1 MSVLLACGLSLACV
15 VPPIQ
20 DEPPAQGSAVLSREQ
35 LESLDFDDIDWDQ
48 ESDFE
53 WILVHQGI
61 EPLQDGRDDLQVI
74 RSPRLIS
81 ADREVRASVAIAW
94 VKGDGSMSLNGQGPP
109 TDLAVRVPPPPEREP
124 DDGPRVPNFLEDFL
138 DEPLL
143 EQFRE
148 IYLEGPVEYFI
159 KGERMATAE
168 ALYVDAVEGRG
179 WVSEA
184 RYTIRDRIGGG
195 NATIKVEAEWLRI
208 SADGSLRSNRARITT
223 SKFAVPSYYI
233 QTRDLRM
240 QPTGDPQSPYRV
252 QMKGNVI
259 NLRGWLNLPLPPLDY
274 LADEE
279 GEPTFGGL
287 RVGNEARFGTVVGV
301 ELNRDVREGF
311 GDRIN
316 RWLGGDP
323 RDFRSRF
330 RADVSYLGG
339 RGALFDLGL
348 RLNSG
353 RYEQKGY
360 GWNLDLALIPDS
372 DDDRGFIEVPEEE
385 RDGLRR
391 WFRSRGRF
399 RLDDAHDGGR
409 EWVEVTITQQ
419 SDPGLQSEFFEQ
431 RFLRYEERQSYIQWR
446 KADQALF
453 TSAQVVVNLD
463 DFRREIEELPGFRL
477 VRQRLPV
484 ADLWG
489 TQLLYDTDFR
499 VGYDRREEGTPPYE
513 PLFAD
518 GLGVRELF
526 RADNV
531 HRLEAPV
538 DLGFGGM
545 ILTPFSTLELS
556 GWSEGATEDEALGRL
571 ASSVGARL
579 ATSLWRR
586 GSSGS
591 LSEISPSVRWR
602 RYVHTEDPD
611 GDLVVFDELEA
622 PREGSEV
629 EVGLRGRYQ
638 QADAER
644 LTLDGEV
651 RGVYRSDR
659 EGIEDAWDEIGVF
672 ASLQTNLFDVPVQV
686 AHDGRYDPETGD
698 TDYSRTGFL
707 VYPSDELDLSVAF
720 SSGRDQ
726 AEQRLF
732 EAATIGALYR
742 FTPKWELQ
750 GRHTVD
756 LQEGDALDS
765 AFIIRRFG
773 HDIQFDVI
781 LRDRSGEGFSV
792 GFRVRPRL
800 TERRDRGRL
809 GLFRQGF

>member
-1 MSVLLACGLSLACV
+1 VSLLLALGLSLSSA

-20 DEPPAQGSAVLSREQ
+20 SEAADQESSVLTREQ
-35 LESLDFDDIDWDQ
+35 LESLSLEGVDWSE

-94 VKGDGSMSLNGQGPP
+94 TKSDGTLSLGGETPA
-109 TDLAVRVPPPPEREP
+109 TDLAVRVPPPPERLP
-124 DDGPRVPNFLEDFL
+124 DDGPSVPNFLDDFL

-148 IYLEGPVEYFI
+148 IYLEGPVEYFVD
-159 KGERMATAE
+159 GERLATAE

-184 RYTIRDRIGGG
+184 RYTVRERIGSS

-208 SADGSLRSNRARITT
+208 SADGSLRSNRARVTT

-233 QTRDLRM
+233 QTSDLRM

-274 LADEE
+274 LANEE

-316 RWLGGDP
+316 RVLGGDP
-323 RDFRSRF
+323 NDFRSRF
-330 RADVSYLGG
+330 RADVSYLGS

-353 RYEQKGY
+353 RPEQKGY
-360 GWNLDLALIPDS
+360 NWNLDLALVPDS
-372 DDDRGFIEVPEEE
+372 DEDRGFIEVPKEE

-399 RLDDAHDGGR
+399 RLDDERDGGR
-409 EWVEVTITQQ
+409 EWIEVTLTQQ

-431 RFLRYEERQSYIQWR
+431 DFLRYEERQSYIQWR
-446 KADQALF
+446 NANDALF
-453 TSAQVVVNLD
+453 TSTSVVVNLD
-463 DFRREIEELPGFRL
+463 DFRREIEQLPGFRL

-484 ADLWG
+484 SDLWG
-489 TQLLYDTDFR
+489 AQVLYDTDLR
-499 VGYDRREEGTPPYE
+499 VGYDRREDGTEPYE

-518 GLGVRELF
+518 GLGERELF
-526 RADNV
+526 RADNS
-531 HRLEAPV
+531 HRLEVPI
-538 DLGFGGM
+538 DLGWGGM
-545 ILTPFSTLELS
+545 ILTPFSALELS
-556 GWSEGATEDEALGRL
+556 GWSEGATEDQALGRVSG
-571 ASSVGARL
+571 AVGSRL

-586 GSSGS
+586 GSNGS
-591 LSEISPSVRWR
+591 LAELSPSIRWR
-602 RYVHTEDPD
+602 NYVLTEDPD
-611 GDLVVFDELEA
+611 EELVIFDQLEA

-638 QADAER
+638 LADPQR

-651 RGVYRSDR
+651 RGVYRSQR

-672 ASLQTNLFDVPVQV
+672 ASLGTSLFDVPVQL
-686 AHDGRYDPETGD
+686 AHDGRYDPETGN

-707 VYPSDELDLSVAF
+707 IYPDEDLDLSVAF
-720 SSGRDQ
+720 SSGRNQ
-726 AEQRLF
+726 ADERLF
-732 EAATIGALYR
+732 EAATLGALYR
-742 FTPKWELQ
+742 FTPKWDLQ

-756 LQEGDALDS
+756 LQEGNALDTS
-765 AFIIRRFG
+765 LTIRRFG
-773 HDIQFDVI
+773 HDIQFELI

-792 GFRVRPRL
+792 GIRVRPLL
-800 TERRDRGRL
+800 TERKQTRRL
-809 GLFRQGF
+809 GIFGR